1 MHDTSIKN
9 AHRFISTYVKNDSE
23 KTIVDIGSQAVDG
36 QFSMRQII
44 PENVTYIGVD
54 FQIGNNVDVVMED
67 PYIIPLEDNSVD
79 YVISSSCFEHSEFFW
94 LSYLEIMRILKP
106 GGLFYLNAPSNGM
119 FHRYPVDCW
128 RFYPDSAVALSKWGK
143 RSGYDC
149 EVLEQFTSLREN
161 DMWFDYVAVF
171 VKGIEYIKDF
181 NERII
186 DDFGQY
192 MNGSVYPTLDEYRN
206 KVDMI
211 NIAANPF

>member
-79 YVISSSCFEHSEFFW
+79 CWYSR
-94 LSYLEIMRILKP
+94 YLTAEEK
-106 GGLFYLNAPSNGM
+106 
-119 FHRYPVDCW
+119 
-128 RFYPDSAVALSKWGK
+128 
-143 RSGYDC
+143 
-149 EVLEQFTSLREN
+149 
-161 DMWFDYVAVF
+161 
-171 VKGIEYIKDF
+171 
-181 NERII
+181 
-186 DDFGQY
+186 
-192 MNGSVYPTLDEYRN
+192 
-206 KVDMI
+206 
-211 NIAANPF
+211 